1 MDENI
6 LEKAAIILAGG
17 FSRRFGSDKGL
28 VLLRDKPLIS
38 HVIDKISLVV
48 DEVLVVVSSEYQK
61 KTFEPVLK
69 KDVKII
75 IDKDNSQS
83 PLIGAMTGFEA
94 NNSEYSLLL
103 PCDAPLV
110 STKIIQFLFDMGIN
124 RRAVIPRWPSGYIEP
139 LQAVYHTKS
148 ALIAA
153 EIALQQGHMN
163 MRSMI
168 DKLNGVRY
176 ISTMVIEQLEP
187 GFVTFLNV
195 NTPEDLKKAESFLK

>member
-1 MDENI
+1 M
-6 LEKAAIILAGG
+6 EKSAIILAGG

-28 VLLRDKPLIS
+28 VLLRDKPLVR
-38 HVIDKISLVV
+38 HVIDKISPVV
-48 DEVLVVVSSEYQK
+48 DEVLVVVSSENQK
-61 KTFEPVLK
+61 KTFELIFK

-75 IDKDNSQS
+75 IDKENSQS
-83 PLIGAMTGFEA
+83 PLIGAITGFEA
-94 NNSEYSLLL
+94 NNCEYSLLL

-110 STKIIQFLFDMGIN
+110 STKIIQFLFDMSIN

-139 LQAVYHTKS
+139 LQAVYQTKS

-153 EIALQQGHMN
+153 KIALRQGNMN

-168 DKLNGVRY
+168 NNLQGVRY

-187 GFVTFLNV
+187 GLVTFLNV
-195 NTPEDLKKAESFLK
+195 NTPEDLKKAESYLK

>member
-6 LEKAAIILAGG
+6 LEKSAIILAGG

-28 VLLRDKPLIS
+28 VLLRDKPLIC

-168 DKLNGVRY
+168 DELKEVRY